1 MRISY
6 VNGEY
11 VPHHLAQVAMEDRGY
26 QFADGIYEVI
36 VFFGR
41 RLLDEALHLKRLERS
56 LGELGIA
63 MPMSAPALSLIIREL
78 MQRNAYRNGL
88 IYMQVTRGVAPRNH
102 LFSASLQPV
111 LTMAVMPLK
120 MLSAAMLEKGVAA
133 ISRPD
138 LRWGRCD
145 IKSIGLLANSLAKN
159 DAAREKAY
167 EALLVD
173 EHGMVTEG
181 SATNAYMVK
190 DGVIY
195 THPATNEILGGV
207 RRTVLQ
213 RICEETQLTFREV
226 AFSLTDALQADE
238 LFLTSASS
246 HVLPVTQLDG
256 QPVGDGAPGP
266 VTKRLGELY
275 RDHVTAQTGYVWN

>member
-1 MRISY
+1 MRTAY

-11 VPHHLAQVAMEDRGY
+11 VPYHKAQVAMEDRGY

-56 LGELGIA
+56 LSELGIA
-63 MPMSAPALSLIIREL
+63 MPMSKGALSLIIREL
-78 MQRNAYRNGL
+78 MGRNPYKNGL

-102 LFSASLQPV
+102 LFSPKLTPV

-120 MLSAAMLEKGVAA
+120 SPTAAMLEKGVSA
-133 ISRPD
+133 ISQPD

-159 DAAREKAY
+159 AAAREKAY

-190 DGVIY
+190 DGMIY
-195 THPATNEILGGV
+195 THPADNEILGGV

-213 RICEETQLTFREV
+213 RLCEETQMPFREV
-226 AFSLTDALQADE
+226 AFSLEEAKHADE
-238 LFLTSASS
+238 LFITSASS
-246 HVLPVTQLDG
+246 NVLPITTLDG
-256 QPVGDGAPGP
+256 QKISSGLPGP
-266 VTKRLGELY
+266 VTNRLIELY
-275 RDHVTAQTGYVWN
+275 RDHVTEQTGYIWN

>member
-1 MRISY
+1 MRVAY
-6 VNGEY
+6 VQGQY
-11 VPHHLAQVAMEDRGY
+11 VPYHQAQVAMEDRGY

-36 VFFGR
+36 VFFGH

-56 LGELGIA
+56 LNELGIR
-63 MPMSAPALSLIIREL
+63 MPMSREALSLIIREL
-78 MQRNAYRNGL
+78 MARNPYRHGL

-102 LFSASLQPV
+102 VFAPHLKPV

-120 MLSAAMLEKGVAA
+120 SPTNAMLEKGVDA
-133 ISRPD
+133 ISQPD

-145 IKSIGLLANSLAKN
+145 IKSVGLLANSLAKN
-159 DAAREKAY
+159 AAVRAKAY

-173 EHGMVTEG
+173 AHGMVTEG

-213 RICEETQLTFREV
+213 RLCEETQMPFREV
-226 AFSLTDALQADE
+226 AFSLEEAKHADE
-238 LFLTSASS
+238 LFITSASS
-246 HVLPVTQLDG
+246 HVLPITTLDG
-256 QPVGDGAPGP
+256 QPIGTGRPGP
-266 VTKRLGELY
+266 LTMRLLELY
-275 RDHVTAQTGYVWN
+275 RDHVTEQTGYSWN

>member
-1 MRISY
+1 MRTAY

-11 VPHHLAQVAMEDRGY
+11 VPYHKAQVAMEDRGY

-56 LGELGIA
+56 LSELGIA
-63 MPMSAPALSLIIREL
+63 MPMSKGALSLIIREL
-78 MQRNAYRNGL
+78 MGRNPYKNGL

-102 LFSASLQPV
+102 LFSPKLTPV

-120 MLSAAMLEKGVAA
+120 SPTAAMLEKGVSA
-133 ISRPD
+133 ISQPD

-159 DAAREKAY
+159 AAAREKAY

-190 DGVIY
+190 DGMIY
-195 THPATNEILGGV
+195 THPADNEILGGG

-213 RICEETQLTFREV
+213 RLCEETQMPFREV
-226 AFSLTDALQADE
+226 AFSLEEAKHADE
-238 LFLTSASS
+238 LFITSASS
-246 HVLPVTQLDG
+246 NVLPITTLDG
-256 QPVGDGAPGP
+256 QKISSGLPGP
-266 VTKRLGELY
+266 VTNRLIELY
-275 RDHVTAQTGYVWN
+275 RDHVTEQTGYIWN

>member
-1 MRISY
+1 MRTAY

-11 VPHHLAQVAMEDRGY
+11 VPYHKAQVAMEDRGY

-63 MPMSAPALSLIIREL
+63 MPMSKGVLSLIIREL
-78 MQRNAYRNGL
+78 MGRNPYKNGL

-102 LFSASLQPV
+102 LFSPKLTPV

-120 MLSAAMLEKGVAA
+120 SPTAAMLEKGVSA
-133 ISRPD
+133 ISQPD

-159 DAAREKAY
+159 AAAREKAY

-190 DGVIY
+190 DGMIY
-195 THPATNEILGGV
+195 THPADNEILGGV

-213 RICEETQLTFREV
+213 RLCEETQMPFREV
-226 AFSLTDALQADE
+226 AFSLEEAKHADE
-238 LFLTSASS
+238 LFITSASS
-246 HVLPVTQLDG
+246 NVLPITTLDG
-256 QPVGDGAPGP
+256 QKISSGLPGP
-266 VTKRLGELY
+266 VTNRLIELY
-275 RDHVTAQTGYVWN
+275 RDHVTEQTGYIWN

>member
-1 MRISY
+1 MRIAY
-6 VNGEY
+6 VNGGY
-11 VPHHLAQVAMEDRGY
+11 VPYHQASVAMEDRGY

-36 VFFGR
+36 VFFGH

-56 LGELGIA
+56 LGELGIP
-63 MPMSAPALSLIIREL
+63 MPMSKPALSLVIREL
-78 MQRNAYRNGL
+78 IGRNPYKNGL

-102 LFSASLQPV
+102 LFAPHLEPV

-120 MLSAAMLEKGVAA
+120 APTTAMLQKGVSA

-159 DAAREKAY
+159 AAAKEKAY

-190 DGVIY
+190 DGVIF

-213 RICEETQLTFREV
+213 RICDESQLQFREI
-226 AFSLTDALQADE
+226 AFSLEEAKRADE
-238 LFLTSASS
+238 LFITSASS
-246 HVLPVTQLDG
+246 NVLPITSLDG
-256 QPVGDGAPGP
+256 QPIGTGLPGV
-266 VTKRLGELY
+266 VTQRLMELY
-275 RDHVTAQTGYVWN
+275 RDHVTEQTGYTWN

>member
-1 MRISY
+1 MRTAY

-11 VPHHLAQVAMEDRGY
+11 VPYHKAQVAMEDRGY

-41 RLLDEALHLKRLERS
+41 RLLDEVLHLKRLERS

-63 MPMSAPALSLIIREL
+63 MPMSKAALSLIIREL
-78 MQRNAYRNGL
+78 MERNPYKNGL

-102 LFSASLQPV
+102 LFSPNLTPV

-120 MLSAAMLEKGVAA
+120 SPTAAMLEKGVAA
-133 ISRPD
+133 ISQPD
-138 LRWGRCD
+138 MRWGRCD

-159 DAAREKAY
+159 AAAREKAY

-190 DGVIY
+190 DGTIY
-195 THPATNEILGGV
+195 THPADNEILGGV
-207 RRTVLQ
+207 RRSVLQ
-213 RICEETQLTFREV
+213 RLCEETQMPFREV
-226 AFSLTDALQADE
+226 AFSLEEARRADE
-238 LFLTSASS
+238 LFITSASS
-246 HVLPVTQLDG
+246 NVLPITALDG
-256 QPVGDGAPGP
+256 EKIGTGLPGT
-266 VTKRLGELY
+266 VTTRLIELY
-275 RDHVTAQTGYVWN
+275 RDHVTEQTGYAWN